1 MIYSEPLSNQIS
13 LFLDS
18 VGMGFLLC
26 GLYIAVKVLF
36 RIFGKGRIAVML
48 SDGTF
53 CILVAFVSFFYM
65 IMKNS
70 GTVRFNLAV
79 GQLMGGL
86 LLYFTFGRVIIKLL
100 YLIADGVNGM
110 LGGITYPLRFIVNT
124 IIFVP
129 ARLFKRCRGAK
140 REKDRKNVDKKIKL
154 L

>member
-36 RIFGKGRIAVML
+36 RIFGKGRITVML
-48 SDGTF
+48 SDGIF
-53 CILVAFVSFFYM
+53 CILAAFVSFFYM
-65 IMKNS
+65 IIENS

-79 GQLMGGL
+79 GQLIGGL
-86 LLYFTFGRVIIKLL
+86 LLYFTLGRILLKLL
-100 YLIADGVNGM
+100 YLISDGVNGI
-110 LGGITYPLRFIVNT
+110 LRGITYPLRLIVNT
-124 IIFVP
+124 LIFLP
-129 ARLFKRCRGAK
+129 SRLFKSCRAAK